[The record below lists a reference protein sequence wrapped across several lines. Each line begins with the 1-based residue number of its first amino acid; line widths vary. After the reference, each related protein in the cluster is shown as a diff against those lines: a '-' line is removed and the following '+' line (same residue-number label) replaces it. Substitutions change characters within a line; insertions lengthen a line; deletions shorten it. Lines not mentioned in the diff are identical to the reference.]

1 MLPHLWHQL
10 FQKTA
15 ALFGRT
21 ARAPGA
27 AQQACPFGPAEEL
40 RVVFVRQCAQA
51 VETARAGGGDQT
63 GEHVFLGL
71 AEQRIGEGGGE
82 RPVQVPGLVEA
93 VWRDRG

>member
-10 FQKTA
+10 FQKPA

-40 RVVFVRQCAQA
+40 RTEVVRQCSQP
-51 VETARAGGGDQT
+51 VEASRAGGGDQT
-63 GEHVFLGL
+63 GEYMFLGL
-71 AEQRIGEGGGE
+71 AQQRIGKGGGE
-82 RPVQVPGLVEA
+82 RPVQVSGLVEA
-93 VWRDRG
+93 VRGNRG